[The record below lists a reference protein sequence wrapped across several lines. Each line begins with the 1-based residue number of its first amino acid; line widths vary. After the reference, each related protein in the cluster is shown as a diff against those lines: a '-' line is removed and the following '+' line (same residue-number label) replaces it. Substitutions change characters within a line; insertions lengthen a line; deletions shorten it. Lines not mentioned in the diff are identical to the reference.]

1 MCVSCL
7 CACAGQHPDRP
18 YFWWELAP
26 TDAFSSTGLDGDPS
40 SSGAGGKSAAAGA
53 AASGASASSAGGNS
67 SSSSNLVSVPNTS
80 LLFDKRSL
88 RARRPSVRFR
98 NTVHVRRQDGGL
110 MPLHVSNYAVL
121 VTDVP
126 DVPSMQR
133 SLSSTS
139 AGSSSGFMPGRSLCG
154 PFAEACASVLGVLD
168 HALQCLW

>member
-1 MCVSCL
+1 MKLHPAVRVCVCV
-7 CACAGQHPDRP
+7 CAGQHPDRP

-26 TDAFSSTGLDGDPS
+26 MDAFSSTGHDGDPS
-40 SSGAGGKSAAAGA
+40 SSGAGDKSAAGGA
-53 AASGASASSAGGNS
+53 NGANSATGASA
-67 SSSSNLVSVPNTS
+67 SSNLVSVPNTG
-80 LLFDKRSL
+80 LLLDKRSL

-133 SLSSTS
+133 SLSSAS
-139 AGSSSGFMPGRSLCG
+139 SSSGFMPGRSLCG
-154 PFAEACASVLGVLD
+154 PFAEACASVLDVLD

>member
-1 MCVSCL
+1 MKLRPAARVCV
-7 CACAGQHPDRP
+7 CAGQHPDRP

-26 TDAFSSTGLDGDPS
+26 TDAFSSTGHDGDPS
-40 SSGAGGKSAAAGA
+40 SSGAAGK
-53 AASGASASSAGGNS
+53 SSAGGANGATS
-67 SSSSNLVSVPNTS
+67 DSANSNLVSVPNTG

-126 DVPSMQR
+126 DVPCMQR
-133 SLSSTS
+133 NLSSTS
-139 AGSSSGFMPGRSLCG
+139 ASSSSGFMPGRSLCG
-154 PFAEACASVLGVLD
+154 PFAEACASVLSVLD